1 MVKNPGSIACLPL
14 LALLAALAG
23 CSSMQTPATA
33 SVAVSSAAV
42 DNAAGAGGAEFAPME
57 MQSARDKMKQA
68 RAAMTAKDYKLAS
81 SLADSAQADA
91 KLAQA
96 KAGSGKAQASA
107 DALQDGVRVLREEL
121 DRSSRQ

>member
-1 MVKNPGSIACLPL
+1 MVKNPGYIAGLPL

-33 SVAVSSAAV
+33 TVAVSSAAV

-68 RAAMTAKDYKLAS
+68 RAAMTAKDYKLAG

-121 DRSSRQ
+121 DRSSH